1 MYKRRGG
8 AGGEAAADARYAYRA
23 SCPYLFMVLG
33 GGCAIGADS
42 WRGGGSESMYVRGV
56 GVDGQ
61 PGTRTAAHLR
71 RRLGDKDE
79 MRTREACETW
89 RRVQLAG
96 KLAGLIPSREP
107 KRCGRG
113 RRQPASS
120 VMRHPP
126 AHPPSRW
133 AGEVAGG
140 AEQGGDDDA
149 TRVPAPLP
157 TTSVDFKTLFDRYNP
172 CNACWCRP
180 AASLCRGTCAQPAR
194 VGSRRRSV
202 AVAGALAVLLYE
214 CRQRRRGCCSV
225 SAA

>member
-79 MRTREACETW
+79 MRTREACETG

-120 VMRHPP
+120 VMRPP
-126 AHPPSRW
+126 PHTPPPVGQARLR
-133 AGEVAGG
+133 AGPSKAATTTRPGYPPPCQQLVSILRHYSTGIIHVMHAGAG
-140 AEQGGDDDA
+140 
-149 TRVPAPLP
+149 P
-157 TTSVDFKTLFDRYNP
+157 
-172 CNACWCRP
+172 
-180 AASLCRGTCAQPAR
+180 
-194 VGSRRRSV
+194 RRRSV
-202 AVAGALAVLLYE
+202 AGRAHSPPAWVHGVALSLWPAPW
-214 CRQRRRGCCSV
+214 RCCSTSV
-225 SAA
+225 GSDAVAAAA